1 MKKELDMVFD
11 KATKGSIRYK
21 ETVSVDEQIIRTVY
35 VRKSAIAEKL
45 PLPNGSKGDD
55 APRKIKVTLEW

>member
-11 KATKGSIRYK
+11 KATKGSIRFK
-21 ETVSVDEQIIRTVY
+21 ETGTPEEQIIRTIY
-35 VRKSAIAEKL
+35 VRKSAIATTV
-45 PLPNGSKGDD
+45 PQGDE